1 MDFSRLPHYILF
13 LFLFIISITLSSW
26 GQYVTL
32 PYKDLSMWQ
41 AYKMAIPFVWIEWII
56 LTYAIAFQDKYD
68 LFTPTHIILLLM
80 VTQFITVLIIN
91 KFYLKN
97 STYISD
103 IVAFGII
110 LLGFLISFFNI
121 ISKALNLPIDA
132 EPYKNVN
139 NNENDIE
146 NKNKKE

>member
-1 MDFSRLPHYILF
+1 MDYSTLPYYILF
-13 LFLFIISITLSSW
+13 LFLFIISVALSSW

-56 LTYAIAFQDKYD
+56 MTYAISFQDNYN
-68 LFTPTHIILLLM
+68 LFTPTNIILLLM
-80 VTQFITVLIIN
+80 ITQFTTVLIIN

-97 STYISD
+97 ETFISD
-103 IVAFGII
+103 IVAFFII

-121 ISKALNLPIDA
+121 ISKALNFPIESQSEKKSD
-132 EPYKNVN
+132 EDIDNDKNV
-139 NNENDIE
+139 
-146 NKNKKE
+146 K